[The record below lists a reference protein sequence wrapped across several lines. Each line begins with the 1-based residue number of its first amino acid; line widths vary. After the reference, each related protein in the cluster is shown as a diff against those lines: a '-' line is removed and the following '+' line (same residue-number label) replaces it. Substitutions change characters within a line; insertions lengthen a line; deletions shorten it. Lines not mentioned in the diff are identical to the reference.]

1 MPRSFTLGG
10 SPWSTKAEWRAALAS
25 AEIHLNVHAESWLN
39 QPDFPYAAV
48 PPVELVIATVSE
60 LGLFNGGTRAELESA
75 AHAQG
80 LEPCPAM
87 AALALRLAW
96 TDQPEGRLAREHRAP
111 DGSVTVKSLPFLPEP
126 PANPETNTVSIS
138 SNQRANSGCAATSPP
153 PTTFGRPKT
162 SWSGCKSVQPKPT
175 RPSRR

>member
-10 SPWSTKAEWRAALAS
+10 SPWSTKAEWRAPLAS
-25 AEIHLNVHAESWLN
+25 AEIQLNAHAESWLN
-39 QPDFPYAAV
+39 HRDFPYGAV
-48 PPVELVIATVSE
+48 PPRELIILTASE

-80 LEPCPAM
+80 LESCPAM

-111 DGSVTVKSLPFLPEP
+111 EGSVAVMSLPFLVEP
-126 PANPETNTVSIS
+126 PGEPGDEYGFYLLQSEGQLWLRGYIAPADHIWAPHYVLVWAKVSP
-138 SNQRANSGCAATSPP
+138 A
-153 PTTFGRPKT
+153 
-162 SWSGCKSVQPKPT
+162 
-175 RPSRR
+175 

>member
-25 AEIHLNVHAESWLN
+25 AEIQLNAHAESWLN
-39 QPDFPYAAV
+39 QPDFSFAAE
-48 PPVELVIATVSE
+48 PVCDLVILTVSE
-60 LGLFNGGTRAELESA
+60 LGLTHGGTRAELESA

-80 LEPCPAM
+80 LGPCPVM

-111 DGSVTVKSLPFLPEP
+111 DGSVTVVSLPFLAEP
-126 PANPETNTVSIS
+126 PGEPGDEYGFYLIRADGRDWLRGYVAPADHIWAPQDVLAWSKVSS
-138 SNQRANSGCAATSPP
+138 Y
-153 PTTFGRPKT
+153 
-162 SWSGCKSVQPKPT
+162 
-175 RPSRR
+175 

>member
-1 MPRSFTLGG
+1 MPQSFTLGG

-25 AEIHLNVHAESWLN
+25 AEIQLNVHAGSWLSHS
-39 QPDFPYAAV
+39 DFPFGAV
-48 PPVELVIATVSE
+48 PSGELAILTVSK
-60 LGLFNGGTRAELESA
+60 LGLPQGGTRAELESA

-111 DGSVTVKSLPFLPEP
+111 EGSVTVISLPFLSVPPGEP
-126 PANPETNTVSIS
+126 GDLYGFYLIQEKDERWLRGYVAPADHIWAPQDVLVWVQVSP
-138 SNQRANSGCAATSPP
+138 A
-153 PTTFGRPKT
+153 
-162 SWSGCKSVQPKPT
+162 
-175 RPSRR
+175 